1 MRMKMDT
8 SKIKVN
14 GIRLDVIM
22 KHYRNIDILIYHALE
37 TRNFG
42 GQKALD
48 AWDKERTKKGIVDLE
63 ITIDEILSPVI
74 IK

>member
-48 AWDKERTKKGIVDLE
+48 A
-63 ITIDEILSPVI
+63 
-74 IK
+74 